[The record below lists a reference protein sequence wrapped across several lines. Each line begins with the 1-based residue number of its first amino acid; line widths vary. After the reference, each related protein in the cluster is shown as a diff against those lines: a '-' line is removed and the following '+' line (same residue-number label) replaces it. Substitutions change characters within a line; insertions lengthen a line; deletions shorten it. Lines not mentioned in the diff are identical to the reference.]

1 MILYTDVSQV
11 GWWKENI
18 SICICML
25 INFVGVKEK
34 YSFVVSFSSTLLI
47 SHVKVKMNVRIEICC
62 KKALYIRAHFM
73 QTGIWMECFRI
84 MGDGQQNAAPT
95 WFHTCSYM
103 PQCERTV

>member
-1 MILYTDVSQV
+1 
-11 GWWKENI
+11 
-18 SICICML
+18 ML

-73 QTGIWMECFRI
+73 QTGI
-84 MGDGQQNAAPT
+84 
-95 WFHTCSYM
+95 
-103 PQCERTV
+103 